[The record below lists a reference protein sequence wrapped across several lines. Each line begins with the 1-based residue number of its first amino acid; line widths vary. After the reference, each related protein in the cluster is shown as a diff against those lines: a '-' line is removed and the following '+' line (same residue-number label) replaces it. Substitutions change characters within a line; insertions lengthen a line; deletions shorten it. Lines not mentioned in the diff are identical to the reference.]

1 MNKRVTEPLLRLTS
15 SSQKTTTHYGE
26 LTFWS
31 CTKHKGNLRDSS
43 NNIHRNNNFVFHG
56 EGPCPSGW
64 TYFKGYCYLVSS
76 SIKTWHKAQA
86 YCKELGGDLVKIN
99 SEEENEFVLNLV
111 NKRAPSLRQVWL
123 AVEGNPQRKAFIWA
137 DNSIP
142 TFKKWFPGEPNGN
155 AREPCSNF
163 WTRNTYPGINGY
175 WNDLSCSNQNVPCGI
190 VCKRLP

>member
-1 MNKRVTEPLLRLTS
+1 MIL
-15 SSQKTTTHYGE
+15 
-26 LTFWS
+26 F
-31 CTKHKGNLRDSS
+31 
-43 NNIHRNNNFVFHG
+43 FHG

-76 SIKTWHKAQA
+76 SIKTWHQAQA

-99 SEEENEFVLNLV
+99 SEEENEFVLKLV
-111 NKRAPSLRQVWL
+111 NKRAPSLGQVWL
-123 AVEGNPQRKAFIWA
+123 ALEWNPQRKAFIWA

-163 WTRNTYPGINGY
+163 WTRNTYPGVNGY